1 MGQAILIIED
11 DATIAALERDYLEA
25 SGYCVKIE
33 SDGTRGLGLALSQD
47 FDLVVLDVMLP
58 GLGGMELCRTLR
70 AAMDVPI
77 IMVTARGED
86 ADKIRGLGL
95 GADDYIEKPFSPS
108 VLVARIRAHLDRYAR
123 LKGRRRERVVAGP
136 LVIDTGTRSVKLE
149 GVEIDLRNKEYE
161 LLLFLVRNKG
171 IVFSRDELYE
181 QVWGLE
187 ASGNSSTVAVHVK
200 RLRDRIE
207 VDPGEPRYI
216 QTLRGV
222 GYRFSDWQSISS

>member
-33 SDGTRGLGLALSQD
+33 SDGTRGFGLALSQD

-207 VDPGEPRYI
+207 VDPGEPQYI

-222 GYRFSDWQSISS
+222 GYRLSDWQSISS

>member
-25 SGYCVKIE
+25 SGYCVRIE

-58 GLGGMELCRTLR
+58 SLDGMELCRTLR

-123 LKGRRRERVVAGP
+123 LKGHRRERVVAGP
-136 LVIDTGTRSVKLE
+136 LVIDTGTRSVRLE

-222 GYRFSDWQSISS
+222 GYRFSDERSILG

>member
-25 SGYCVKIE
+25 SGYCVRIE

-58 GLGGMELCRTLR
+58 SLDGMELCRTLR

>member
-25 SGYCVKIE
+25 SGYCVRIE

-58 GLGGMELCRTLR
+58 SLDGMELCRTLR

-136 LVIDTGTRSVKLE
+136 LVIDTGTRSVRLE

-207 VDPGEPRYI
+207 VDPGEPRYL

-222 GYRFSDWQSISS
+222 GYRFSDERSILG